1 MAEKTKSRASRL
13 GLLSKRGDGAVT
25 KPVRGSFSRILIANR
40 GEIALRI
47 IRACREMGI
56 EAVAVY
62 SEADRDAPYLSLT
75 DQAICIGPAPSA
87 QSYLMTDRII
97 AAAEVA
103 NVDAIHPGYG
113 FLAENAD
120 FADQCRACEI
130 EFIGPSAAAIRML
143 GDKTAAKKLAKKVR
157 VKTVPGSDGPIEDE
171 AEAVKIGAEIGYPVI
186 IKAAA
191 GGGGR
196 GMRIAHNEATMR
208 TQLPNARAEAE
219 AAFKDDRVYV
229 EKLIEQPRHV
239 EVQVLADKYGNFI
252 HLWERDCTLQRRHQ
266 KLVEEAPSPAIGEK
280 TREQLCKSAIRL
292 VEAAEYSSAGTVE
305 FLVDKDENFYFL
317 EVNTRIQVEHPVT
330 EMLTGIDLINWM
342 IRIAAGEKLTIR
354 QKDVQRNG
362 CAMEC
367 RINAEDPAAGFR
379 PSPGKIE
386 RFRSPGGPGVRFD
399 SHAYAGYT
407 ISPNYDSLIG
417 KLIVH
422 RPTRDEAIL
431 CMRRCLDEFEI
442 EPLKTTIPLHRKIFS
457 NADFIRSRI
466 DTGFIERT
474 FTQ

>member
-1 MAEKTKSRASRL
+1 MGEKSKSRAKRL
-13 GLLSKRGDGAVT
+13 RLLSKRGESAVT
-25 KPVRGSFSRILIANR
+25 KPVRGSFSRVLIANR

-47 IRACREMGI
+47 IRACREMDI

-62 SEADRDAPYLSLT
+62 SEGDRDAPYLDLA

-130 EFIGPSAAAIRML
+130 EFIGPSAESIRML
-143 GDKTAAKKLAKKVR
+143 GDKTQAKKLAKKVR
-157 VKTVPGSDGPIEDE
+157 VRTIPGSEGPVEDD
-171 AEAVKIGAEIGYPVI
+171 AEAIKVGAEIGYPVI

-196 GMRIAHNEATMR
+196 GMRVAHNEATMR

-229 EKLIEQPRHV
+229 EKLIDQPRHI
-239 EVQVLADKYGNFI
+239 EVQVLADKYGNTI

-266 KLVEEAPSPAIGEK
+266 KLVEEAPSPAISGK
-280 TREQLCKSAIRL
+280 TRERLCKSAIRI
-292 VEAAEYSSAGTVE
+292 VEAAEYFSAGTVE

-362 CAMEC
+362 SAIEC
-367 RINAEDPAAGFR
+367 RINAEDPSAGFR

-399 SHAYAGYT
+399 SHAFAGYT

-422 RPTRDEAIL
+422 RPTRDEAIR
-431 CMRRCLDEFEI
+431 CMRRCLEEFEV
-442 EPLKTTIPLHRKIFS
+442 EPLKTTIPLHRKIFN

-474 FTQ
+474 FM